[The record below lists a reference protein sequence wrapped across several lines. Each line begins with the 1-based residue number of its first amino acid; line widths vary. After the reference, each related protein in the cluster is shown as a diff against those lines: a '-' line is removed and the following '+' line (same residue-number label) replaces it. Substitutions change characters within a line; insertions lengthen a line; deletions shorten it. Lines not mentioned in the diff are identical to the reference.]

1 KVLRHVVE
9 LVNNVI
15 RGQDLLVRYGGEE
28 FLILLP
34 ETDAK
39 GALFLASYICKRV
52 ADEAYEGKQSVVPV
66 TVSIGVSTIGDG
78 DRSYQDLV
86 VKADLA
92 LYRAKRAGRNRVVVY
107 DETMAHIKQP
117 E

>member
-1 KVLRHVVE
+1 
-9 LVNNVI
+9 
-15 RGQDLLVRYGGEE
+15 
-28 FLILLP
+28 
-34 ETDAK
+34 
-39 GALFLASYICKRV
+39 FLASYICKRV

-78 DRSYQDLV
+78 DRSYHDLV

-107 DETMAHIKQP
+107 DETMDHIKQP

>member
-1 KVLRHVVE
+1 RHVVE

-39 GALFLASYICKRV
+39 GAQFLASYICKRV
-52 ADEAYEGKQSVVPV
+52 ADEVYQDQQSEVPV
-66 TVSIGVSTIGDG
+66 TVSIGVSTID
-78 DRSYQDLV
+78 DRDSSYQDLV

-92 LYRAKRAGRNRVVVY
+92 LYQAKRTGRNKVVVY
-107 DETMAHIKQP
+107 DETMANIKQP